1 MYTNH
6 LINKQSFNK
15 VTHKKIEESDDENSH
30 RLKKKLHLSFQQ
42 YTIGELTK
50 YDFVV
55 GGETLVVS
63 TADRCFL

>member
-1 MYTNH
+1 MMKT
-6 LINKQSFNK
+6 
-15 VTHKKIEESDDENSH
+15 V

-50 YDFVV
+50 HDFVV